1 MSFSNQKK
9 VLPYNLEAEQSILGC
24 ILFDNQTMITAA
36 ALIEPDDFYN
46 DQYRIVYQAMLYLYT
61 KNLPIDIVTLSNRLR
76 NQGSLDALGGIQF
89 LTSMVEVL
97 SSAENIEQYCIIV
110 KDKSMLRQLI
120 AKLGNVIDDSYASKS
135 EAHELILQAEKDILD
150 IASAKDRGGLVDFET
165 ALRSALL
172 KLQEATTNPSHIS
185 GIPTGYIDLDKK
197 TSGLQ
202 NSDLIILAGRPG
214 MGKTSLGINICQHV
228 AIREKKKV
236 AVFSL
241 EMPLEQLTM
250 RIIASEANIS
260 NTALRAGDVADWR
273 KLYEAW
279 ENILSAPLYID
290 DTPGITVPE
299 IRSKCKRMQAQ
310 IGLDMVLID
319 YLQLI
324 RSIGR
329 IENRQQ
335 EISQIS
341 RDLKLLAKELA
352 VPVITLS
359 QLNRAPE
366 KRTDGRPLIS
376 DLRESGAIE
385 QDADIV
391 MFLYKRD
398 AQDSSSNKVVLSIA
412 KHRNGP
418 TGEVELIF
426 QEEITTFRNAALYDD
441 DDYN

>member
-1 MSFSNQKK
+1 MSARCHSRK
-9 VLPYNLEAEQSILGC
+9 E
-24 ILFDNQTMITAA
+24 
-36 ALIEPDDFYN
+36 
-46 DQYRIVYQAMLYLYT
+46 
-61 KNLPIDIVTLSNRLR
+61 
-76 NQGSLDALGGIQF
+76 
-89 LTSMVEVL
+89 
-97 SSAENIEQYCIIV
+97 
-110 KDKSMLRQLI
+110 
-120 AKLGNVIDDSYASKS
+120 
-135 EAHELILQAEKDILD
+135 
-150 IASAKDRGGLVDFET
+150 
-165 ALRSALL
+165 
-172 KLQEATTNPSHIS
+172 
-185 GIPTGYIDLDKK
+185 
-197 TSGLQ
+197 
-202 NSDLIILAGRPG
+202 
-214 MGKTSLGINICQHV
+214 
-228 AIREKKKV
+228 KV

>member
-1 MSFSNQKK
+1 MSFSDQKK

-24 ILFDNQTMITAA
+24 ILFDNQTMTTAA
-36 ALIEPDDFYN
+36 ALIEPEDFYN
-46 DQYRIVYQAMLYLYT
+46 DQYRIVYQAMLHLYT
-61 KNLPIDIVTLSNRLR
+61 KNLPIDIITLSDRLR

-97 SSAENIEQYCIIV
+97 SSAENMEQYCIIV

-120 AKLGNVIDDSYASKS
+120 AKLGTVIDDSYAGKN
-135 EAHELILQAEKDILD
+135 EARELIMQAEKDILD
-150 IASAKDRGGLVDFET
+150 IVSTKDRRGLVDFET
-165 ALRSALL
+165 ALRAALL
-172 KLQEATTNPSHIS
+172 KLQEATANPSRIS

-202 NSDLIILAGRPG
+202 NSDLVILAGRPG
-214 MGKTSLGINICQHV
+214 MGKTSLGINICQHA

-260 NTALRAGDVADWR
+260 NTSLRAGDVADWR

-279 ENILSAPLYID
+279 EKILSASLYID

-299 IRSKCKRMQAQ
+299 IRAKCKRLQAQ
-310 IGLDMVLID
+310 TGLDLILID

-324 RSIGR
+324 RSVGR

-352 VPVITLS
+352 IPVITLS
-359 QLNRAPE
+359 QLNRSPE
-366 KRTDGRPLIS
+366 KRTDNRPLIS

-391 MFLYKRD
+391 MFLYKRET
-398 AQDSSSNKVVLSIA
+398 QDPSSNKVVLSIA

-418 TGEVELIF
+418 TGEIDLVF
-426 QEEITTFRNAALYDD
+426 QEDITTFHNAALYDD
-441 DDYN
+441 DDE

>member
-24 ILFDNQTMITAA
+24 ILFDNQTMTTAA
-36 ALIEPDDFYN
+36 ALIVPEDFYN
-46 DQYRIVYQAMLYLYT
+46 DQYRIVYGAMLHLYT
-61 KNLPIDIVTLSNRLR
+61 KNLPIDIITLSDRLR
-76 NQGSLDALGGIQF
+76 NQGALDALGGIQF

-97 SSAENIEQYCIIV
+97 SSAENMEQYCVIV

-120 AKLGNVIDDSYASKS
+120 AKLSDVIDDSYASKN
-135 EAHELILQAEKDILD
+135 EARELIMQAEKEILD
-150 IASAKDRGGLVDFET
+150 IVSAKERRGLVDFET
-165 ALRSALL
+165 ALRAALV
-172 KLQEATTNPSHIS
+172 KLQEATANPSHIS
-185 GIPTGYIDLDKK
+185 GIPTGYADLDKK

-202 NSDLIILAGRPG
+202 NSDLVILAGRPG
-214 MGKTSLGINICQHV
+214 MGKTSLGINICQHA

-241 EMPLEQLTM
+241 EMPLEQLTL

-260 NTALRAGDVADWR
+260 NTSLRAGDVSDWR

-279 ENILSAPLYID
+279 EKILSASLYID

-299 IRSKCKRMQAQ
+299 IRSKCKRLQAQ
-310 IGLDMVLID
+310 TGLDLILID

-324 RSIGR
+324 RSVGR

-352 VPVITLS
+352 IPVITLS
-359 QLNRAPE
+359 QLNRSPD
-366 KRTDGRPLIS
+366 KRSDNRPLIS

-391 MFLYKRD
+391 MFLYKRET
-398 AQDSSSNKVVLSIA
+398 QDPTSNKVVLSIA

-418 TGEVELIF
+418 TGDIDLVF
-426 QEEITTFRNAALYDD
+426 QENITTFHSAAWYDD
-441 DDYN
+441 DDE